1 MQPFWAGGTPRRRD
15 VPRWRT
21 CATALSTIVAL
32 LTLVAVSGPHLVHH
46 LAERPP
52 HEHQHAQDGPQT
64 RDHQTPPRPD
74 CLVLFLMQHTPVAE
88 EGGALLPT
96 LLLAAEP
103 LLPSLSLGH
112 VDVPRHAVQARA
124 PPLFL

>member
-1 MQPFWAGGTPRRRD
+1 MQPFWAGNTSQRRD
-15 VPRWRT
+15 VPRW
-21 CATALSTIVAL
+21 CECLMALSTIVAL

-74 CLVLFLMQHTPVAE
+74 CLVLFLMQHTPVAG

>member
-1 MQPFWAGGTPRRRD
+1 M
-15 VPRWRT
+15 
-21 CATALSTIVAL
+21 ALSTIVAL

-52 HEHQHAQDGPQT
+52 HEHQHAQDGPQP

-88 EGGALLPT
+88 EGRALLPT
-96 LLLAAEP
+96 LLLRQ
-103 LLPSLSLGH
+103 SLSS
-112 VDVPRHAVQARA
+112 
-124 PPLFL
+124 PPFPSDMPTFPGMRSRRVRRLCSSNYPL

>member
-1 MQPFWAGGTPRRRD
+1 MQPFWAGNTSQRRD
-15 VPRWRT
+15 VPRW
-21 CATALSTIVAL
+21 CECFLALSTIVAL

>member
-1 MQPFWAGGTPRRRD
+1 MHTFGVGDAQRRRN
-15 VPRWRT
+15 VHRWRES
-21 CATALSTIVAL
+21 CIALSTIVAL

-52 HEHQHAQDGPQT
+52 HEHQHAQDGPQP

-103 LLPSLSLGH
+103 LLTSLPLGH
-112 VDVPRHAVQARA
+112 ADVPRHAVQARA